1 VKYLNAV
8 VPSVDD
14 TTRAELEDFAFESTR
29 LLIDQRAGTSMRDSI
44 FQLWAS
50 AGIDP
55 GEAMTALAAER
66 DVIAEEIHRTG
77 GRMGPVSGFV
87 IPTLKAVG
95 LFSDRIAGHFE
106 EMWAAN
112 MNPEAARR
120 MATNL
125 GEMPEDL
132 EAWVDEGYEAL

>member
-1 VKYLNAV
+1 
-8 VPSVDD
+8 
-14 TTRAELEDFAFESTR
+14 
-29 LLIDQRAGTSMRDSI
+29 
-44 FQLWAS
+44 
-50 AGIDP
+50 
-55 GEAMTALAAER
+55 
-66 DVIAEEIHRTG
+66 
-77 GRMGPVSGFV
+77 MGPVSGFV